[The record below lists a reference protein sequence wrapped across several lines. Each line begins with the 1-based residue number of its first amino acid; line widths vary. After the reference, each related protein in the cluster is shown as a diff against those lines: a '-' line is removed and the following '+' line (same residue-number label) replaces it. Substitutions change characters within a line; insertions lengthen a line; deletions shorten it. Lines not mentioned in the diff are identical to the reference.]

1 MTLYEIWYRSDWT
14 DDVTNERQVV
24 FTSVE
29 KADQWLRDH
38 LDDWYK
44 GDDEPIEN
52 LVEQA
57 VDDVFKHMVVTK
69 LIVDDKGD
77 VTVDGLYQK
86 GKLMTLY
93 EVWYHDA
100 WRTRATY
107 GRQTIQSSVED
118 LIEWLLSHKAEW
130 YDKIG
135 RAHV

>member
-38 LDDWYK
+38 LYDWYK

-77 VTVDGLYQK
+77 VTVDGLY
-86 GKLMTLY
+86 
-93 EVWYHDA
+93 
-100 WRTRATY
+100 
-107 GRQTIQSSVED
+107 
-118 LIEWLLSHKAEW
+118 
-130 YDKIG
+130 
-135 RAHV
+135 

>member
-14 DDVTNERQVV
+14 DDVTNERQAV
-24 FTSVE
+24 FTSTE

-44 GDDEPIEN
+44 DDDEPIEN

-77 VTVDGLYQK
+77 VTIDGLY
-86 GKLMTLY
+86 
-93 EVWYHDA
+93 
-100 WRTRATY
+100 
-107 GRQTIQSSVED
+107 
-118 LIEWLLSHKAEW
+118 
-130 YDKIG
+130 
-135 RAHV
+135 

>member
-14 DDVTNERQVV
+14 DDVSNERQVV

-29 KADQWLRDH
+29 KAEQWLRDH

-69 LIVDDKGD
+69 LIVNDKGD
-77 VTVDGLYQK
+77 VTVDGLY
-86 GKLMTLY
+86 
-93 EVWYHDA
+93 
-100 WRTRATY
+100 
-107 GRQTIQSSVED
+107 
-118 LIEWLLSHKAEW
+118 
-130 YDKIG
+130 
-135 RAHV
+135 

>member
-29 KADQWLRDH
+29 KADQWLRNH

-44 GDDEPIEN
+44 DDDEPIEN

-69 LIVDDKGD
+69 LIVDDNGD
-77 VTVDGLYQK
+77 VTIDGLY
-86 GKLMTLY
+86 
-93 EVWYHDA
+93 
-100 WRTRATY
+100 
-107 GRQTIQSSVED
+107 
-118 LIEWLLSHKAEW
+118 
-130 YDKIG
+130 
-135 RAHV
+135 

>member
-77 VTVDGLYQK
+77 VTVDGLY
-86 GKLMTLY
+86 
-93 EVWYHDA
+93 
-100 WRTRATY
+100 
-107 GRQTIQSSVED
+107 
-118 LIEWLLSHKAEW
+118 
-130 YDKIG
+130 
-135 RAHV
+135 

>member
-57 VDDVFKHMVVTK
+57 VDDAFKHMVVTK

-77 VTVDGLYQK
+77 VTVDGLY
-86 GKLMTLY
+86 
-93 EVWYHDA
+93 
-100 WRTRATY
+100 
-107 GRQTIQSSVED
+107 
-118 LIEWLLSHKAEW
+118 
-130 YDKIG
+130 
-135 RAHV
+135 

>member
-1 MTLYEIWYRSDWT
+1 MTLYEVWYRSDWT

-77 VTVDGLYQK
+77 VTVDGLY
-86 GKLMTLY
+86 
-93 EVWYHDA
+93 
-100 WRTRATY
+100 
-107 GRQTIQSSVED
+107 
-118 LIEWLLSHKAEW
+118 
-130 YDKIG
+130 
-135 RAHV
+135 